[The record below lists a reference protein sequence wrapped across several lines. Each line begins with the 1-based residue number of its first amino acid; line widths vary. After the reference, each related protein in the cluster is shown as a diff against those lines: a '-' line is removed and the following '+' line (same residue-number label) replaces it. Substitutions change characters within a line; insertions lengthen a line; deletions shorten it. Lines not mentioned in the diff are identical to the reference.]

1 MKKNYIAP
9 EFEELLIDSS
19 DDILKSLEEEATDD
33 LLNGLPGV
41 DGNTGTT
48 DWENNE
54 NQGGG
59 TDDEEDDF
67 VDVTP

>member
-41 DGNTGTT
+41 DGETGTNDWNNNDNTG
-48 DWENNE
+48 DNN
-54 NQGGG
+54 G
-59 TDDEEDDF
+59 DDDTEW
-67 VDVTP
+67 TP

>member
-19 DDILKSLEEEATDD
+19 EDILKSLEEVTPDEWENI
-33 LLNGLPGV
+33 NGMNSGS
-41 DGNTGTT
+41 GTT

-59 TDDEEDDF
+59 TDDEDDF

>member
-1 MKKNYIAP
+1 MKKSYIAP

-19 DDILKSLEEEATDD
+19 EDILKSLEEVTPDEWENI
-33 LLNGLPGV
+33 NGMNSGS
-41 DGNTGTT
+41 GTT

-59 TDDEEDDF
+59 TDDEDDF

>member
-19 DDILKSLEEEATDD
+19 EDILKSLEEVTPDEWENI
-33 LLNGLPGV
+33 NGMNSGS
-41 DGNTGTT
+41 GTT
-48 DWENNE
+48 DWESNE

-59 TDDEEDDF
+59 TDDEDDF

>member
-19 DDILKSLEEEATDD
+19 EDILKSLEEEFTDD
-33 LLNGLPGV
+33 ILNGIPGV

-48 DWENNE
+48 DWESNE

-59 TDDEEDDF
+59 TDDEDDF

>member
-1 MKKNYIAP
+1 MKKIYIAP

-19 DDILKSLEEEATDD
+19 EDILKSLEEVTPDEWENI
-33 LLNGLPGV
+33 NGMNSGS
-41 DGNTGTT
+41 GTT

-59 TDDEEDDF
+59 TDDEDDF